1 MTSGMS
7 IENEKTMRI
16 ILNPPLQ
23 IIISVIFILTEIVDK
38 AYYYSSKMS
47 APNDSLAETYKV
59 TAMRNIDTIRSVFDA
74 HDGMMRTGDLS
85 RERIYYADIQW
96 LIREGY
102 IEKVRTGYY
111 QWVKNADP
119 SELNTIVRL
128 FPDGILCMDTALR
141 HYGYSDRTPAEW
153 HLAVSKDSN
162 KTRFHIDYP
171 FVKPY
176 FVEPDLLE
184 LGLTSCEIDGVSAR
198 IVDKERAIC
207 DCLRYRNKMDREI
220 FNKAIQSYI
229 SDPEKNIPNLM
240 AYAKPLRVAKPVRD
254 LIGVWL

>member
-1 MTSGMS
+1 MNYQR
-7 IENEKTMRI
+7 EL
-16 ILNPPLQ
+16 LNHPLQ
-23 IIISVIFILTEIVDK
+23 IIINANFILTKITARV
-38 AYYYSSKMS
+38 YYYHRKVS
-47 APNDSLAETYKV
+47 ASRNSLAETYRV
-59 TAMRNIDTIRSVFDA
+59 TAMRNVDTIRSLFDA

-85 RERIYYADIQW
+85 REKIYYADIQW

-111 QWVKNADP
+111 QWIKNADP
-119 SELNTIVRL
+119 SELSTIVRL

-184 LGLTSCEIDGVSAR
+184 LGLTSCEIEGVSAR

-220 FNKAIQSYI
+220 FNKAIRSYI
-229 SDPEKNIPNLM
+229 SDPEKSIPNLM
-240 AYAKPLRVAKPVRD
+240 AYAKPLRVVKPVRD

>member
-1 MTSGMS
+1 MGN
-7 IENEKTMRI
+7 IE
-16 ILNPPLQ
+16 
-23 IIISVIFILTEIVDK
+23 
-38 AYYYSSKMS
+38 A
-47 APNDSLAETYKV
+47 
-59 TAMRNIDTIRSVFDA
+59 IRAVFDA
-74 HDGMMRTGDLS
+74 HGGMMRTGDLS
-85 RERIYYADIQW
+85 REKIYYADIQR

-111 QWVKNADP
+111 QWVQNAYP
-119 SELNTIVRL
+119 SEVRTVVRL
-128 FPDGILCMDTALR
+128 FPDGIICMDSALR
-141 HYGYSDRTPAEW
+141 HYGYSDRMPTEW
-153 HLAVSKDSN
+153 HIAVSKDSN

-176 FVEPDLLE
+176 FVEPNLLE
-184 LGLTSCEIDGVSAR
+184 LGLTQGEVDGISVR

-220 FNKAIQSYI
+220 FNKAIRSYI
-229 SDPEKNIPNLM
+229 ADPEKNIPTLM

>member
-1 MTSGMS
+1 
-7 IENEKTMRI
+7 
-16 ILNPPLQ
+16 
-23 IIISVIFILTEIVDK
+23 
-38 AYYYSSKMS
+38 
-47 APNDSLAETYKV
+47 
-59 TAMRNIDTIRSVFDA
+59 MRNIDMIRSVFDA

-85 RERIYYADIQW
+85 REKIYYSDIQW
-96 LIREGY
+96 LIREGC

-119 SELNTIVRL
+119 SELGTVVRL
-128 FPDGILCMDTALR
+128 FPDGVLCMDTALR
-141 HYGYSDRTPAEW
+141 HYGYSDRTPGEW
-153 HLAVSKDSN
+153 HMAVSKDSN

-184 LGLTSCEIDGVSAR
+184 LGLTSCE
-198 IVDKERAIC
+198 
-207 DCLRYRNKMDREI
+207 REI
-220 FNKAIQSYI
+220 FNKAVQSYI
-229 SDPEKNIPNLM
+229 ADPEKNIPNLM

>member
-16 ILNPPLQ
+16 ILISPLQ
-23 IIISVIFILTEIVDK
+23 IIISVNIILTEIADK

-47 APNDSLAETYKV
+47 ASNDSLAETYKV

-74 HDGMMRTGDLS
+74 HNGMMRTGNLS
-85 RERIYYADIQW
+85 REKIYYADIQW

-111 QWVKNADP
+111 QWIKNADP
-119 SELNTIVRL
+119 SELSTIVRL

-184 LGLTSCEIDGVSAR
+184 LGLTSCEIEGVSAR

-220 FNKAIQSYI
+220 FNKAIRSYI
-229 SDPEKNIPNLM
+229 SDPEKSIPNLM
-240 AYAKPLRVAKPVRD
+240 AYAKPLRVVKPVRD

>member
-16 ILNPPLQ
+16 ILISPLQ
-23 IIISVIFILTEIVDK
+23 IIISVNIILTEIADK

-47 APNDSLAETYKV
+47 ASNDSLAETYKV

-74 HDGMMRTGDLS
+74 HNGMMRTGDLS

-96 LIREGY
+96 LISEGY

-184 LGLTSCEIDGVSAR
+184 LGLTSCEINGVSAR

>member
-16 ILNPPLQ
+16 ILISPLQ
-23 IIISVIFILTEIVDK
+23 IIISVNIILTEIADK

-47 APNDSLAETYKV
+47 ASNDSLAETYKV

-74 HDGMMRTGDLS
+74 HNGMMRTGDLS

-184 LGLTSCEIDGVSAR
+184 LGLTSCEIEGVSAR

-220 FNKAIQSYI
+220 FNKAIRSYI
-229 SDPEKNIPNLM
+229 SDPEKSIPNLM
-240 AYAKPLRVAKPVRD
+240 AYAKPLRVVKPVRD

>member
-1 MTSGMS
+1 
-7 IENEKTMRI
+7 
-16 ILNPPLQ
+16 
-23 IIISVIFILTEIVDK
+23 
-38 AYYYSSKMS
+38 
-47 APNDSLAETYKV
+47 
-59 TAMRNIDTIRSVFDA
+59 MRNIDTIRSVFDV

-85 RERIYYADIQW
+85 REKIYYADIQW

-119 SELNTIVRL
+119 SELSTIVRL

-141 HYGYSDRTPAEW
+141 HYGNSDRTPAEW
-153 HLAVSKDSN
+153 HIAVSKDSN
-162 KTRFHIDYP
+162 KTRFHIEYP

-184 LGLTSCEIDGVSAR
+184 LGITSCEIDGVSAH

-207 DCLRYRNKMDREI
+207 DCLRVCHETNVP
-220 FNKAIQSYI
+220 F
-229 SDPEKNIPNLM
+229 
-240 AYAKPLRVAKPVRD
+240 
-254 LIGVWL
+254 